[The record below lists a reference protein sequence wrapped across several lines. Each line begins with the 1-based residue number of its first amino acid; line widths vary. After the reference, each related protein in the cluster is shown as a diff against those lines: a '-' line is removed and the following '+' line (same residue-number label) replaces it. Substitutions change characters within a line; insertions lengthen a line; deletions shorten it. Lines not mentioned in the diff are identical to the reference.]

1 MPLRSERRPGAVD
14 LMQVEHVG
22 AMYPKDMPSS
32 SWDSS
37 STETPLGNTLLL
49 TMPRATILGL
59 PHDTA
64 LKLTLR
70 RRYVCR
76 CMSYTFV
83 LVLNLLA

>member
-22 AMYPKDMPSS
+22 VMYPQDMP
-32 SWDSS
+32 S

-49 TMPRATILGL
+49 TMPPRATILGL
-59 PHDTA
+59 PHDAA

-70 RRYVCR
+70 RRYVCS
-76 CMSYTFV
+76 CMNYTFV
-83 LVLNLLA
+83 LVLN